1 MGAARSRART
11 EAPNAK
17 IEEMNT
23 HTETE
28 KAFLNMVAMTPF
40 GDQPGEGSVGGEP
53 MKGEFPHVVRCIG
66 SFAEA
71 YVRTGKTKDWTVM
84 DVGVEPF
91 FWALNNIGAK
101 RFEFGGSEFIGGP
114 RGEMTM
120 MFRFERQ
127 EDAALF
133 KLFWG

>member
-1 MGAARSRART
+1 
-11 EAPNAK
+11 
-17 IEEMNT
+17 
-23 HTETE
+23 
-28 KAFLNMVAMTPF
+28 
-40 GDQPGEGSVGGEP
+40 

-71 YVRTGKTKDWTVM
+71 YVRNGKTKDWTAM

-120 MFRFERQ
+120 VFRFERQ